1 MNNWKKYSFVLITA
15 VFLMLISGISVF
27 AQGDDEGKGVDPNAR
42 SIRGS
47 VYLDVN
53 LDGKCV
59 NTGVEGEVAVVG
71 IPVEFASSDGKHVI
85 TLQTGD
91 DGTYGLVAVGH
102 DNWTVT
108 AKPNAAEYV
117 VTSTN
122 PLTASISDENHI
134 ETGVDFC
141 VTNGSGASGIVGGAP
156 GIIVLPVVLPESG
169 APAQSVNIVGLLV
182 LATAVFG
189 LALIAIG
196 AGLEWRRRTN
206 NS

>member
-1 MNNWKKYSFVLITA
+1 MNNWKKYSFVLVTA
-15 VFLMLISGISVF
+15 VFLILVSGISVF
-27 AQGDDEGKGVDPNAR
+27 AQDDDDEHPDTNAR

-53 LDGKCV
+53 LDGRCI
-59 NTGVEGEVAVVG
+59 NTGVEGEVAVAG
-71 IPVEFASSDGKHVI
+71 IPVEFTSSNGEHVI
-85 TLQTGD
+85 NLQTGD

-102 DNWTVT
+102 DTWTIT

-122 PLTASISDENHI
+122 PLSATISDDNRI

-141 VTNGSGASGIVGGAP
+141 VAKGSGAGGVIGGAP
-156 GIIVLPVVLPESG
+156 GIIVLPVMLPESG
-169 APAQSVNIVGLLV
+169 APAQTVNVAGMLV

-189 LALIAIG
+189 FTLIALG

-206 NS
+206 RS